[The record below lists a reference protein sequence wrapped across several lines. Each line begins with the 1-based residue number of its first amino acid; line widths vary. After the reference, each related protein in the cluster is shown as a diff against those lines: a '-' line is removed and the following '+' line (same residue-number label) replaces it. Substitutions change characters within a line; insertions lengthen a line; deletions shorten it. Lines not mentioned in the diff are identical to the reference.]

1 VFQVKISEVVYRGK
15 LFEVEHVILTRSGLE
30 VVREVVRHPGAVAI
44 VAFVDTE
51 KIVMV
56 EQFRYPVSKNLLE
69 IPAGTLEDETPENC
83 AARELEEETGYMAK
97 KLTKIA
103 EFYLAPGYSTELMHV
118 FIAEELEK
126 TTANPEQDED
136 IKVIHVPFVEAVE
149 MIREGRILDSKTI
162 ASLLLVEKFYRRR

>member
-1 VFQVKISEVVYRGK
+1 MFQVKISEVVYRGK
-15 LFEVEHVILTRSGLE
+15 LFEVEHVILKRSGLE